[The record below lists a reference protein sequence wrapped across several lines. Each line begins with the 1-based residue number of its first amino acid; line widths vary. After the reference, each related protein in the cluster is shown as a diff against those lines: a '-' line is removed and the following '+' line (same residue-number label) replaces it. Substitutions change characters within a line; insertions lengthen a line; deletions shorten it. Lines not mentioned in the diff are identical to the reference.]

1 MESYCGGPFR
11 YQVKSLD
18 MRRCWILSMLVFWLG
33 GVALESG
40 VWAEP
45 VKPALEAGVSPVIR
59 VNLDEALGLF
69 LSQNFEVMV
78 RKYGI
83 ESAKAKEMT
92 ASLFPNPES
101 SFGLRSVI

>member
-1 MESYCGGPFR
+1 MA
-11 YQVKSLD
+11 V
-18 MRRCWILSMLVFWLG
+18 
-33 GVALESG
+33 ESG

-45 VKPALEAGVSPVIR
+45 VKPALEVGASPVIR